1 MTYELFSKI
10 NCFDDMVEAN
20 LSYLRI
26 PTSDCNDMD
35 DKVSSP
41 THFGPLRGESE
52 MIVDGL
58 QNLCSRHRVVTTG
71 SQPAYTREGF
81 RRQRGYI
88 HGVLS
93 LPGVPLTS
101 LGEALEKVGGLEYCL
116 YRRIESEIDR
126 HRLSLERFEHVNVLG
141 HSLVSQCWIDESWST
156 KSATTSCYGGR
167 EWAEDTFEYLEAHEN
182 CNVYGNYL
190 VTEDPSIIVFDVA
203 DESFDLKVSHCCDKL
218 HEALDLVKNLRP
230 D

>member
-1 MTYELFSKI
+1 MTI
-10 NCFDDMVEAN
+10 
-20 LSYLRI
+20 
-26 PTSDCNDMD
+26 
-35 DKVSSP
+35 
-41 THFGPLRGESE
+41 
-52 MIVDGL
+52 
-58 QNLCSRHRVVTTG
+58 
-71 SQPAYTREGF
+71 
-81 RRQRGYI
+81 
-88 HGVLS
+88 
-93 LPGVPLTS
+93 PLTS
-101 LGEALEKVGGLEYCL
+101 LGDALEKVGGLEYCL